1 MRIVAQTDGRTD
13 KHDEVKSLL
22 SILRMRLTYP
32 TILILYVL
40 LAFFNATQNSAIR
53 YKKSSNRTGDF
64 MHHQVQHSKILHSVY
79 EIYFRVLN
87 GYQGKEQCLYKA
99 LTYWFYNQVDM
110 CLQCGTT

>member
-1 MRIVAQTDGRTD
+1 
-13 KHDEVKSLL
+13 
-22 SILRMRLTYP
+22 MRLTYP

-64 MHHQVQHSKILHSVY
+64 MHHQVQHSKILHSVD